1 MFKAVTVPI
10 VGFVVAVGIGSLD
23 PARAQHFKYDTAID
37 ALEAQC
43 MVTHRMVAEAMLVAL
58 EFEADNNVA
67 RLSRSREQFDM
78 TLRRFRDGNGE
89 IGARVSANPEIV
101 EQVDLAEDLWQSL
114 DAAIGNHV
122 TAAPT
127 TAEHIETIAELGQS
141 LHEALGDLA
150 EGMRHSAGAG
160 AHGMLS
166 NAIEAAVRAETLS
179 QQMTKEFLFV
189 AYGYQADRHRFALR
203 GSAEQFNLVLQGL
216 IQGDIDQRL
225 LPAPTQEIRTQLLT
239 VERIWREQ
247 YRPLIDLAIDFKEID
262 EDTLARV
269 AQANLL
275 LFREIETAAGM
286 YREL

>member
-10 VGFVVAVGIGSLD
+10 IGLVAAVGIGSSD
-23 PARAQHFKYDTAID
+23 PARAQLFKYDTAID

-58 EFEADNNVA
+58 QFEADNNVA
-67 RLSRSREQFDM
+67 QLARSREQFDI
-78 TLRRFRDGNGE
+78 TLRQFRDGNGE
-89 IGARVSANPEIV
+89 IGARVSADPEIV
-101 EQVDLAEDLWQSL
+101 EQVDLAEELWQSL
-114 DAAIGNHV
+114 DAAISNHV
-122 TAAPT
+122 SASPA

-141 LHEALGDLA
+141 LHEALGELA
-150 EGMRHSAGAG
+150 DGMRYSAGAG

-189 AYGYQADRHRFALR
+189 AYGYQPDRHRFALR
-203 GSAEQFNLVLQGL
+203 GSAEQFNLVLLGL

-225 LPAPTQEIRTQLLT
+225 LPAPTQEIRTQLIT
-239 VERIWREQ
+239 VERIWQEE
-247 YRPLIDLAIDFKEID
+247 YRPLIDLAIDLEDID
-262 EDTLARV
+262 DDTLARIT
-269 AQANLL
+269 QANRL

-286 YREL
+286 YRQL